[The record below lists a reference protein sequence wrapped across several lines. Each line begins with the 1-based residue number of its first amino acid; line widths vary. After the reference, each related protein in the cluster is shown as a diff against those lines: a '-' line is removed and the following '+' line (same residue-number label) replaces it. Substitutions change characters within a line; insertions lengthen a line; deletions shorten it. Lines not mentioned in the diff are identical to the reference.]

1 MADQKLY
8 LTWRKTEQAIDLGN
22 LSLFRLNPSFE
33 RTLHL
38 ADLRVVH
45 LGTKLLQWIVW
56 VASGVA
62 KATAFWRKHLTWFLA
77 YFEHAHGYPSDRIQ
91 GVPLSKVWQTPQRA
105 GNSSGSR
112 SGR

>member
-1 MADQKLY
+1 MSSV
-8 LTWRKTEQAIDLGN
+8 TEVPTEQAIDLGN
-22 LSLFRLNPSFE
+22 LSLLELEPSFE

-38 ADLRVVH
+38 ANLRAVH
-45 LGTKLLQWIVW
+45 LGRRLQHILIW

-77 YFEHAHGYPSDRIQ
+77 YLEHAHRYPSDGTP
-91 GVPLSKVWQTPQRA
+91 GVPVSKVWQTPQHA
-105 GNSSGSR
+105 GNSSGSP